1 MIIVGSVKSRATHIG
16 ATSIHLYSGHV
27 LVLEECL
34 VLPNGLKNIG
44 FVQVLVKRHMS
55 LNLVT
60 LIVIFILKIN

>member
-16 ATSIHLYSGHV
+16 STSIHLYSGHV

-34 VLPNGLKNIG
+34 VLQNGLKNIG
-44 FVQVLVKRHMS
+44 FVQVLVKRHVS